1 MRNNATRFRFWC
13 DTFGTAKRDNQAES
27 LFLHDLSS
35 ILYTSDRWS
44 RLGRWGIFFWLAPRA
59 GTILQQAA
67 SCRVGVPAVGLIA
80 KLLEEIALKP
90 PYVFCGGRGWWRAHV
105 LTCGLSG
112 HGDLLRSPAA
122 LRPLCA
128 ASANSLKTF
137 SKKCLTEIV
146 VLLV

>member
-1 MRNNATRFRFWC
+1 MEPVGALGDIFRARASRWRNLAA
-13 DTFGTAKRDNQAES
+13 G
-27 LFLHDLSS
+27 
-35 ILYTSDRWS
+35 
-44 RLGRWGIFFWLAPRA
+44 GIMPSWR
-59 GTILQQAA
+59 
-67 SCRVGVPAVGLIA
+67 PAVGLIA

-90 PYVFCGGRGWWRAHV
+90 PYVFCGGRGWRRAHV
-105 LTCGLSG
+105 LACGLSE

-122 LRPLCA
+122 SRPLCA

>member
-1 MRNNATRFRFWC
+1 MEPVGALGDIIRARASRWRNLAA
-13 DTFGTAKRDNQAES
+13 GGIV
-27 LFLHDLSS
+27 SS
-35 ILYTSDRWS
+35 R
-44 RLGRWGIFFWLAPRA
+44 
-59 GTILQQAA
+59 
-67 SCRVGVPAVGLIA
+67 VPAVGLIA

-105 LTCGLSG
+105 LACGLSG

-128 ASANSLKTF
+128 ASASSLKTF